1 MVLEVNAGPQRT
13 HGRASERVRGFG
25 WDLVLVFRRLWA
37 SPPKS
42 VGNGD
47 SVLLCFH
54 FILFALFGPHH
65 SVSQAQAQHLTAVAQ
80 ELISAE
86 AGNSLNYSC

>member
-1 MVLEVNAGPQRT
+1 MVLEVNAGPQHS
-13 HGRASERVRGFG
+13 HGRASERVKDFG
-25 WDLVLVFRRLWA
+25 WDVVLIFCRLWA

-42 VGNGD
+42 LGDGD

-65 SVSQAQAQHLTAVAQ
+65 SISQAQAQHLPAVAQ

-86 AGNSLNYSC
+86 VGNSLNY